1 MNNLMVTISDGQG
14 HPRTYVIIKAGLEEN
29 WVSYAI
35 LSPEDP
41 DSDPDDYIAV
51 GYEDRPNEDRGYFL
65 LPGEISFRLVC
76 QFLTPGT
83 FWRELAQA

>member
-1 MNNLMVTISDGQG
+1 MGKLMVTISDAQG
-14 HPRTYVIIKAGLEEN
+14 RARTYVIIKAGLEEN

-35 LSPEDP
+35 LSPEDL

-51 GYEDRPNEDRGYFL
+51 GYEDRPDQERGYFL
-65 LPGEISFRLVC
+65 LPTEISFRLVC
-76 QFLTPGT
+76 QYLTLGT